1 MGYTLLAFKLLM
13 RSSNPGTALLIVGA
27 VALAIVGGACSS
39 GSTETPGG
47 PEEDTANLL
56 LQPDE
61 VPLITG
67 PVSPDGLQ
75 AIFATSDLGVGRN
88 RIGFVLTSPSDFVGV
103 PEASVSSV
111 FFLDSD
117 AEGEVRDTVQ
127 AVFRPWP
134 YGIRGL
140 YTTHVTFDEPGQWG
154 IDIGVVGPDGG
165 SQAAQLFFEV
175 KEAPSAVPVGSP
187 AVPSRNKTLDD
198 VEGLEDLSTG
208 SLQDPDLYRV
218 TIADA
223 VASGLPTVVV
233 MASPAF
239 CTNAVCGPQVEVLQE
254 LKDKY
259 KGQSNFVH
267 VDIYDNPQEIQGD
280 LTKARL
286 SPIVSEWGLP
296 SIEWTFVIDR
306 LGIVTARYEGFATLE
321 ELEQALQEVI

>member
-1 MGYTLLAFKLLM
+1 M
-13 RSSNPGTALLIVGA
+13 RSSNPGTALLIAGA
-27 VALAIVGGACSS
+27 MALAIVGGACSS

-67 PVSPDGLQ
+67 PVSQDGLQ

-88 RIGFVLTSPSDFVGV
+88 RIGFVLTSPSDFVRV
-103 PEASVSSV
+103 PETTVSSL
-111 FFLDSD
+111 FFADTDSK
-117 AEGEVRDTVQ
+117 GEVRDTVQ

-134 YGIRGL
+134 YGVRGL
-140 YTTHVTFDEPGQWG
+140 YTTHLTFDKPGRWG
-154 IDIGVVGPDGG
+154 ISISVPGNEGG
-165 SQAAQLFFEV
+165 SQEAQLFFEV
-175 KEAPSAVPVGSP
+175 KDAPSAVPVGAP
-187 AVPSRNKTLDD
+187 AVASRNKTLDD
-198 VEGLEDLSTG
+198 VEGLEELSTG

-223 VASGLPTVVV
+223 VSSSLPTVVV

-267 VDIYDNPQEIQGD
+267 VDIYDNPREIQGD

-286 SPIVSEWGLP
+286 SPIVSDWGLP

-306 LGIVTARYEGFATLE
+306 QGIVTARYEGFATFD